1 MGKGGRPYKIH
12 KDLTKLSGLV
22 EDGDDNAVRKI
33 IQNHGIDSFDEDKRT
48 ALIWAAY
55 FKRLDLMTWL
65 IDNGAEVNYQDR
77 NGYTALHFC
86 GQEQITEVA
95 KILLDHGA
103 DPNIKDEH
111 GNSPLWTALFNARG
125 NFEMV
130 KLLRAYG
137 ADPVP
142 KNLHGRSPN
151 DMAMTI
157 YQKEIDEL
165 IK

>member
-1 MGKGGRPYKIH
+1 M
-12 KDLTKLSGLV
+12 
-22 EDGDDNAVRKI
+22 
-33 IQNHGIDSFDEDKRT
+33 
-48 ALIWAAY
+48 
-55 FKRLDLMTWL
+55 
-65 IDNGAEVNYQDR
+65 
-77 NGYTALHFC
+77 
-86 GQEQITEVA
+86 
-95 KILLDHGA
+95 
-103 DPNIKDEH
+103 
-111 GNSPLWTALFNARG
+111 TALFNARG

-151 DMAMTI
+151 DMALTI